1 MGKVFLI
8 PPSDISNSNEKRMV
22 EEKGDAWR
30 VCLLLLCAWMWNGG
44 ITLIRSRMGALLGG
58 APYKYRR
65 EPKSIKIY
73 KGRRR

>member
-1 MGKVFLI
+1 MRRGGWKRKEMLDGAFVSSCFVLGCE
-8 PPSDISNSNEKRMV
+8 NE
-22 EEKGDAWR
+22 
-30 VCLLLLCAWMWNGG
+30 G

>member
-1 MGKVFLI
+1 VIK
-8 PPSDISNSNEKRMV
+8 DEK
-22 EEKGDAWR
+22 DYFD
-30 VCLLLLCAWMWNGG
+30 
-44 ITLIRSRMGALLGG
+44 ITLILSGMRTLLGG

>member
-1 MGKVFLI
+1 
-8 PPSDISNSNEKRMV
+8 
-22 EEKGDAWR
+22 
-30 VCLLLLCAWMWNGG
+30 
-44 ITLIRSRMGALLGG
+44 MGALIGG

>member
-1 MGKVFLI
+1 MLGVLS
-8 PPSDISNSNEKRMV
+8 PL
-22 EEKGDAWR
+22 A
-30 VCLLLLCAWMWNGG
+30 LCWDVGMEAS
-44 ITLIRSRMGALLGG
+44 RSSAQGWGRLSVG

>member
-1 MGKVFLI
+1 MEMLDSAFVSSCFV
-8 PPSDISNSNEKRMV
+8 DVR
-22 EEKGDAWR
+22 
-30 VCLLLLCAWMWNGG
+30 G
-44 ITLIRSRMGALLGG
+44 ITLIRSGMGALLGG

>member
-1 MGKVFLI
+1 MRKVFLI
-8 PPSDISNSNEKRMV
+8 PPSDISNSNGKRMV

-30 VCLLLLCAWMWNGG
+30 FVSSCFVDVRG
-44 ITLIRSRMGALLGG
+44 ITLILSGMGALFGG
-58 APYKYRR
+58 APYKCRR

>member
-1 MGKVFLI
+1 MG
-8 PPSDISNSNEKRMV
+8 MV

-30 VCLLLLCAWMWNGG
+30 FISSCFVLGCGNGG
-44 ITLIRSRMGALLGG
+44 IMLIRSRMGALFGG

>member
-1 MGKVFLI
+1 
-8 PPSDISNSNEKRMV
+8 
-22 EEKGDAWR
+22 
-30 VCLLLLCAWMWNGG
+30 
-44 ITLIRSRMGALLGG
+44 MGALLGG